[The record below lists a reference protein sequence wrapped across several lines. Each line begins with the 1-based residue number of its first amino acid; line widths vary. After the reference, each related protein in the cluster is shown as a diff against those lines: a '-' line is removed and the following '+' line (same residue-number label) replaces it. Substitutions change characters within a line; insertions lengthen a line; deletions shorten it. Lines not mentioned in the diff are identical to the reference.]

1 MKPNVITLS
10 GAARA
15 KGCERTTIHRA
26 IERGE
31 LHAADIGGQRA
42 VLKDAAWGA
51 WQPQETGARAAA
63 RKDSSTG
70 AKG

>member
-1 MKPNVITLS
+1 MEPNVITLS

-26 IERGE
+26 IARGE

-42 VLKDAAWGA
+42 VLKDEAWEA
-51 WQPQETGARAAA
+51 WTPNPVPPQLRQKKT
-63 RKDSSTG
+63 D
-70 AKG
+70 